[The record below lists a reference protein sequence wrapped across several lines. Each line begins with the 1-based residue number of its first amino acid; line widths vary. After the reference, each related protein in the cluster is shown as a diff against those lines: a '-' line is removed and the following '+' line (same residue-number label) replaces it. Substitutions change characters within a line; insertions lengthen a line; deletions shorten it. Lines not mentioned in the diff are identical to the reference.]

1 MSTTEEQAIAD
12 AGRVFAAVDL
22 ACARM
27 TPREQ
32 AEAAWSPTSRLTV
45 DELEDRIR
53 GRRGLPPLDR
63 TATTERRAS

>member
-1 MSTTEEQAIAD
+1 MTGQRTPEQGIDRAA
-12 AGRVFAAVDL
+12 RVLVN
-22 ACARM
+22 ARLTNAQL

-53 GRRGLPPLDR
+53 ARRGLPPLNR
-63 TATTERRAS
+63 QGREAS